1 MESKALYSL
10 KSSPYLR
17 ECCYCAIDC
26 ATVTRGGEAGFETL
40 KCNAEI
46 GTRGV
51 KLVSVNRLQQLDV
64 MPPKAKKRKIQAGQL
79 TLSFGHPT
87 DQGAAL
93 QLSPPLTLRRN
104 RRATRTQ
111 SRLLLLRTSHRRGEE
126 TSHRGGALPRVNG
139 PRSIRG

>member
-1 MESKALYSL
+1 M
-10 KSSPYLR
+10 
-17 ECCYCAIDC
+17 
-26 ATVTRGGEAGFETL
+26 RGGEAGFESL
-40 KCNAEI
+40 KFNAEM

-51 KLVSVNRLQQLDV
+51 KLVSVDRLQQLDV
-64 MPPKAKKRKIQAGQL
+64 MPPKAKRRKIQAGQL

-93 QLSPPLTLRRN
+93 QLSVPHLSPLTLRRN
-104 RRATRTQ
+104 RRATLTR
-111 SRLLLLRTSHRRGEE
+111 SRLVLLRTSYSRGEE